1 MRTLIRTLL
10 LTLFALSAQAAEKPA
25 AAQPGAPLPP
35 PPLPPASAPGQ
46 DSLPQPQVTIKTK
59 GHETIEEYRVNGR
72 LYMIKIT
79 PSHGYP
85 YYLIDT
91 TGDGKLDSRR
101 NELENPPINQWILF
115 RW

>member
-10 LTLFALSAQAAEKPA
+10 LAVFALSAQAAEQPA
-25 AAQPGAPLPP
+25 TPRPGAPLAP

-46 DSLPQPQVTIKTK
+46 NDMPEPQVTIKTEGTESIK
-59 GHETIEEYRVNGR
+59 EYRVNGR
-72 LYMIKIT
+72 LYMVEII

-91 TGDGKLDSRR
+91 DGDGKFDTRR
-101 NELENPPINQWILF
+101 NELENPPLNRWILF